1 LLADG
6 TMLLGGDFASLQPNG
21 APFPQ
26 QRSRIARV
34 NADGTLD
41 TAFNPKANNAVHSI
55 AVQADGRVLI
65 GGEFTTLQPNG
76 APTATTRN
84 FFARLQGYPAAQTI
98 LRTSLPHFQTQFLWH
113 RTGATPEL
121 TRVTFELSGDGGA
134 TFGTPVVGNRSG
146 ASADW
151 EATFILS
158 VPNLCRAR
166 DYTGNG
172 EHNGSSSVIEQVLRV
187 GSDTRTPIPGL
198 FNTGVDSAGTSLGLG
213 EADAHYTLVAPS
225 PVTGTPIA
233 ATAAGGFPIPPWLGD
248 NPGAAWITPLTGVG
262 CVPGNYLY
270 RTTFDLTGR
279 DLATVSL
286 VGIWATDDT
295 GVDIL
300 LNGTSTGLSS
310 AGFSSF
316 TPFSITNGFV
326 TGLNTLT
333 FKVDNAGTS
342 PNPSG
347 LRVEVT
353 GLATAGLQMH
363 NIHIANSSVTLTWI
377 SQPGVTYR
385 LQSKASLSDPAWTDV
400 PEDVVATSGVSSKTF
415 SVGNSPI
422 GYYRVAALP

>member
-1 LLADG
+1 
-6 TMLLGGDFASLQPNG
+6 
-21 APFPQ
+21 
-26 QRSRIARV
+26 
-34 NADGTLD
+34 
-41 TAFNPKANNAVHSI
+41 
-55 AVQADGRVLI
+55 
-65 GGEFTTLQPNG
+65 
-76 APTATTRN
+76 
-84 FFARLQGYPAAQTI
+84 
-98 LRTSLPHFQTQFLWH
+98 
-113 RTGATPEL
+113 
-121 TRVTFELSGDGGA
+121 
-134 TFGTPVVGNRSG
+134 
-146 ASADW
+146 
-151 EATFILS
+151 
-158 VPNLCRAR
+158 
-166 DYTGNG
+166 
-172 EHNGSSSVIEQVLRV
+172 
-187 GSDTRTPIPGL
+187 
-198 FNTGVDSAGTSLGLG
+198 
-213 EADAHYTLVAPS
+213 
-225 PVTGTPIA
+225 
-233 ATAAGGFPIPPWLGD
+233 
-248 NPGAAWITPLTGVG
+248 
-262 CVPGNYLY
+262 
-270 RTTFDLTGR
+270 
-279 DLATVSL
+279 VSL